1 MRGRIRYCYRC
12 KSVIHCGDPFTRVE
26 IRDHYQVEER
36 YQGAKAV
43 HNESR
48 KALTASLCP
57 ACAKTVMAYV
67 NTAMRKG
74 A

>member
-12 KSVIHCGDPFTRVE
+12 NSVIPCGDPFTRVE
-26 IRDHYQVEER
+26 IRDHYSVEER
-36 YQGAKAV
+36 YQGVSAL

-48 KALTASLCP
+48 KALAASLCP
-57 ACAKTVMAYV
+57 ECAKTLMAYV
-67 NTAMRKG
+67 NTAMGRG